1 MIKYEDKLTR
11 YDEVN
16 FHQKLLNSTIN
27 FTEREVERI
36 NKDLQEAKSR
46 ISNYALLL
54 WKVKDGVD
62 LKNTK
67 QFNKFNRE
75 MFSNF
80 KFQVRENARDDI
92 DNFEKRSHYY
102 SWREKEDKD
111 DLLNNAHLIYKRLH
125 HLNEIKLVK
134 KQHTNYNRELVE
146 YFDFDKD
153 MTGWKVKEKR
163 GTRDYCQTGF
173 TLVESRFGSGVDV
186 DVKVPYLVYCTNE
199 WCNNENNQK
208 DLKEKLK
215 KYKESGFVKNF
226 VNNYFNLI
234 DEHIE
239 NHLNQ

>member
-1 MIKYEDKLTR
+1 MIEYKDKLTI

-27 FTEREVERI
+27 FTENEVERI

-46 ISNYALLL
+46 ISNYAILL
-54 WKVKDGVD
+54 WKVKDNVD

-67 QFNKFNRE
+67 QFNKFNKE
-75 MFSNF
+75 MFSHF

-92 DNFEKRSHYY
+92 DNFERSRYH
-102 SWREKEDKD
+102 SWRKQEDKD
-111 DLLNNAHLIYKRLH
+111 DLLTNAHLIYKRLH
-125 HLNEIKLVK
+125 HLKEIKVIK
-134 KQHTNYNRELVE
+134 KLHTSYDNEKTE

-153 MTGWKVKEKR
+153 MTGWRVKEKR
-163 GTRDYCQTGF
+163 GTRDYWDTGF
-173 TLVESRFGSGVDV
+173 SLVESRLGSGVDV
-186 DVKVPYLVYCTNE
+186 DVKVPYLVYYTNE
-199 WCNNENNQK
+199 WCSNENNQK
-208 DLKEKLK
+208 DLKERLK
-215 KYKESGFVKNF
+215 KYKESGFAKNF